1 MAEART
7 VTLPNGKRYYD
18 VPDSYS
24 DADVYEVW
32 KSQNTP
38 APVVA
43 EEETPVVEAQPTE
56 TVTRNLTEAGLSA
69 DYLDSTVRKN
79 AEARES
85 GVPRYD
91 FGPDFD
97 PTRPDIKDVALDF
110 GRIFADTSVDL
121 KKLGVFAT
129 TKIARAVPNRQIQEF
144 LDIIESPEMQ
154 SAINRTISEKTAE
167 PIAKAMDVDVMTIF
181 DSETGR
187 IYPVD
192 TAIGAVAE
200 VGTYLAGG
208 MNIYKNLPDLLMK
221 SKKWA
226 NSFIKGTTS
235 GATIDQLLT
244 NPDENISNVVENAL
258 GEEAAREWNSYLFL
272 SADQSDSEA
281 TKRLKLLGEGAL
293 LGSLIEVVGGIV
305 PFTKLVRR
313 QFNKTPKQLSKEDK
327 GDLFLDFLEQQKK
340 EITTPREGGSADQWK
355 EDYVEPKGEL
365 EDASAIR
372 NLREEPAIRFDET
385 PEGEAQIRLQQ
396 SSMLNRFFN
405 STFTSRGFW
414 TPRAFDAFNDAMYTQ
429 RATMHEAEIISSK
442 LNTVINNFSENNPQL
457 NDRVMTA
464 FNTPL
469 DDSASPYLTPIE
481 NVARQF
487 DLPDEVAEQVLEGR
501 AFIDQLSDRLSDSAM
516 VNPELKGIIQDNIG
530 SYIRRSFRLFE
541 DTNYKPSEEIKND
554 AIDFIAQK
562 YMNAGE
568 LPDLARQ
575 NAALSVNSILDRGD
589 KSALEY
595 MSSVQKLNNNIFSAK
610 KDVPLEIR
618 KLMGEIESAD
628 ESVLVTAQKMSKFYS
643 DANFHENLL
652 RLGEGKY
659 IFKVRNL
666 DQSNTLPGTE
676 AVSPVEP
683 RATISTE
690 TDDVIFDTD
699 VYNTEIKQTGS
710 MLDGT
715 KDEFTYYT
723 TPEIASALKS
733 DQGSFNVNNMPALY
747 KVFLSLKGFSQKSKT
762 VYSIPTQV
770 RNVIG
775 GAQFGPANGVVVN
788 PASES
793 VRNTFKSL
801 FNNATSRGDEGL
813 NELYNNYIR
822 LGVVNTNT
830 NIAEFRSLLESGFR
844 DADVSLLEAT
854 NDTLKNYGLTRSLGE
869 TLDPVVTGV
878 GKVIDPLA
886 TVMEKSYI
894 AVDDFYKIVIYNS
907 ELDTLKKALPTADV
921 SVLEAEAGRIVRS
934 TVPNYD
940 FVPPYIKRLRQM
952 PFGSFVSFPA
962 ESLRTSVNIYR
973 EAFKEMGSNNSVLRQ
988 RGMRRFAGRTAT
1000 AGVWYGAAEGMGAL
1014 YGFTSEKMQALQT
1027 IDEKPWS
1034 KTSPRIPIVMDDEIY
1049 LIDTQFLNSYETINA
1064 PFGAMFEEVRNGKL
1078 KGDALDK
1085 RIIDGTLAS
1094 IGDMLGP
1101 YTDQPVLTQAIT
1113 DVGFAIMASDGRTPR
1128 GKSIFNDASTP
1139 IERLDNAIWHVF
1151 QSFLPTTVF
1160 SAEDIVRSESFLATP
1175 DRNTGYVTPTG
1186 LELAATF
1193 AGLRMNKLDPETVL
1207 GYRVSEYNGQK
1218 NDLARPLI
1226 NYENRPEEI
1235 VDQYVNFEKARYRN
1249 MQDLYRQVVATKEIV
1264 GLSKTVMVLKNRGMG
1279 NLEIGSLLAGKY
1291 FTPYNL
1297 LTETTLMNIFE
1308 KTPFDLESDINNAS
1322 KLIKAL
1328 TDKRIEMLNTNLF
1341 FEEEESPPATSPE
1354 IGAAQQTEEQEFID
1368 LKLAKGGEVY
1378 DVPQVPTEPDER
1390 IDKMTG
1396 LPYDVQ
1402 AGAAFTDEEDR
1413 KMFAGGGIVKII
1425 ANLAATI
1432 MKNSKKPITESA
1444 ATEAAE
1450 NILKQVNMQ
1459 QADGF
1464 GDDVPALI
1472 STDDP
1477 DYAEFLETETRVLL
1491 REKHDLP
1498 PEELE
1503 KQFGLLSDPENFSR
1517 RRGYT
1522 EEEVQDFNRSGELQ
1536 DQIEIETGV
1545 DLMDETNLIQNALD
1559 DIQARDI
1566 EYNNPIRFPFADE
1579 PTPLPTEPKTEFNTG
1594 GKVLGSLQRTRKAE
1608 GGIFG
1613 LLEKGI
1619 KKGAAYLGFDDD
1631 RQLQISADATD
1642 LTKQI
1647 APDKE
1652 VTWVHQGSPITT
1664 EQLRNLKTNRD
1675 QISLS
1680 GDEETFDAVNHALF
1694 GYESGAGPMTAFAGQ
1709 AKEVYQGAKQAMR
1722 GKEWR
1727 TELKDMWNN
1736 SWGIDQRK
1744 QNLSRPEFD
1753 MNLAQAI
1760 MDTKGRMERGEAL
1773 QMGRDIIIN
1782 PRDLAQ

>member
-1 MAEART
+1 MPQQLTEDQKAAIAEAT
-7 VTLPNGKRYYD
+7 GKTFTPEQQAILDSVTKPLE
-18 VPDSYS
+18 SS
-24 DADVYEVW
+24 E
-32 KSQNTP
+32 SLE
-38 APVVA
+38 PVVPVNQ
-43 EEETPVVEAQPTE
+43 EEEAIK
-56 TVTRNLTEAGLSA
+56 NLTEAGLSA
-69 DYLDSTVRKN
+69 DYLNSTVRKN

-85 GVPRYD
+85 GVSRYD

-97 PTRPDIKDVALDF
+97 PTKPDIKDVGLDF
-110 GRIFADTSVDL
+110 AKLWTDTRVDLEKLGIFA
-121 KKLGVFAT
+121 A
-129 TKIARAVPNRQIQEF
+129 TKIARAVPNRQIQES

-154 SAINRTISEKTAE
+154 NVINRTLSENAAETTAKVTG
-167 PIAKAMDVDVMTIF
+167 ADVMTIY
-181 DSETGR
+181 DSDTGR
-187 IYPVD
+187 IFPMD
-192 TAIGAVAE
+192 TAIGTAAE
-200 VGTYLAGG
+200 VGTYFAGG
-208 MNIYKNLPDLLMK
+208 IGIYKNIPDLLMK
-221 SKKWA
+221 SKTWRNGFLKSTA
-226 NSFIKGTTS
+226 S
-235 GATIDQLLT
+235 GGAIDQLLT
-244 NPDENISNVVENAL
+244 NPDENISNVIENVM
-258 GEEAAREWNSYLFL
+258 GEETAREWNSYLFL
-272 SADQSDSEA
+272 AADKDDSEA
-281 TKRLKLLGEGAL
+281 IKRLKLLGEGSLMGAL
-293 LGSLIEVVGGIV
+293 IDVVGGV
-305 PFTKLVRR
+305 NTFRKLVRDK
-313 QFNKTPKQLSKEDK
+313 FSKTPRQLSPEDK
-327 GDLFLDFLEQQKK
+327 GELFVDFIEEQKK
-340 EITTPREGGSADQWK
+340 KITTPREGGSVDQWK
-355 EDYVEPKGEL
+355 EDYVTPSSAEL
-365 EDASAIR
+365 QDAAAIR
-372 NLREEPAIRFDET
+372 NLREEPELRFDET
-385 PEGEAQIRLQQ
+385 PKGQAQIELQQ
-396 SSMLNRFFN
+396 SSVLNRVLN

-414 TPRAFDAFNDAMYTQ
+414 TPKAFDAFNDSLYAQ
-429 RATMHEAEIISSK
+429 RTTIHEAEIISSK
-442 LNTVINNFSENNPQL
+442 LNKVINNFNDNDPRL

-469 DDSASPYLTPIE
+469 DSSASPYLTPIE

-501 AFIDQLSDRLSDSAM
+501 AFIDQLSDRLSDSTM
-516 VNPELKGIIQDNIG
+516 VSPELKEIIQDNIG

-541 DTNYKPSEEIKND
+541 DKNYKPSDEIKND

-568 LPDLARQ
+568 LPDTARLQ
-575 NAALSVNSILDRGD
+575 AGLDVNNILDRGD

-595 MSSVQKLNNNIFSAK
+595 MSSVQKLNDKIFKAK
-610 KDVPLEIR
+610 EDIPVEIR
-618 KLMGEIESAD
+618 KLMGEIESVD
-628 ESVLVTAQKMSKFYS
+628 ESVIVTAQKMAKFYN
-643 DANFHENLL
+643 DAEFHENLL
-652 RLGEGKY
+652 RLGDGKY

-666 DQSNTLPGTE
+666 GQSKNPLLTSGLYDDIEKLNT
-676 AVSPVEP
+676 
-683 RATISTE
+683 STPTNPNIPKE

-699 VYNTEIKQTGS
+699 VYSTKITGTGS
-710 MLDGT
+710 MLDGV

-733 DQGSFNVNNMPALY
+733 DQGSFDLRSMNSFY
-747 KVFLSLKGFSQKSKT
+747 KGFLSLKGLSQKSKT
-762 VYSIPTQV
+762 VYSVPTQV

-775 GAQFGPANGVVVN
+775 GAQFGPANGIIVN
-788 PASES
+788 PASQS
-793 VRNTFKSL
+793 VRDTFKTL
-801 FNNATSRGDEGL
+801 YNNATDKGDEGL
-813 NELYNNYIR
+813 NELYQKYLR

-830 NIAEFRSLLESGFR
+830 NVSEFRSLLESGFR
-844 DADVSLLEAT
+844 DADKNILDSAT
-854 NDTLKNYGLTRSLGE
+854 ETLANYGGVRGAVGE
-869 TLDPVVTGV
+869 TLDPLVKRGTKAV
-878 GKVIDPLA
+878 DPVLKG
-886 TVMEKSYI
+886 MEKSYV
-894 AVDDFYKIVIYNS
+894 AVDDFYKIVIHNA
-907 ELDTLKKALPTADV
+907 ELDTLKKALPDADV
-921 SVLEAEAGRIVRS
+921 SLLEAEAARIVRS

-952 PFGSFVSFPA
+952 PLGSFVSFPA

-973 EAFKEMGSNNSVLRQ
+973 EAFREISSSNKVLQR
-988 RGMRRFAGRTAT
+988 RGMRRFAGRTT
-1000 AGVWYGAAEGMGAL
+1000 QIGVWYGASEGMGAL
-1014 YGFTSEKMQALQT
+1014 VGLGHEKLKALQT

-1034 KTSPRIPIVMDDEIY
+1034 KSSPRIPVVLDGEIY

-1064 PFGAMFEEVRNGKL
+1064 PFAAMFEEVRTGKL
-1078 KGDALDK
+1078 KGEALET
-1085 RIIDGTLAS
+1085 RIVNGTLTA
-1094 IGDMLGP
+1094 IRDLLGP
-1101 YTDQPVLTQAIT
+1101 YTDQPILTQALV
-1113 DVGFAIMASDGRTPR
+1113 DVGYAAMSSDGKTAR
-1128 GKSIFNDASTP
+1128 GKNLFNDVLSTQ
-1139 IERLDNAIWHVF
+1139 EKLENGIWHIF
-1151 QSFLPTTVF
+1151 QSFVPTTGF
-1160 SAEDIVRSESFLATP
+1160 SAEDIARSEAFLATP

-1186 LELAATF
+1186 IELAATF
-1193 AGLRMNKLDPETVL
+1193 AGLRLNKVDPETVL
-1207 GYRVSEYNGQK
+1207 GYRVSEYNGRK

-1226 NYENRPEEI
+1226 NYENTPEKI
-1235 VDQYVNFEKARYRN
+1235 VDEYVALERKRYES
-1249 MQDLYRQVVATKEIV
+1249 MQEIYRQILATKELI
-1264 GLSKTVMVLKNRGMG
+1264 GLGKTVTVLKNRNMG

-1291 FTPYNL
+1291 FTPYNIV
-1297 LTETTLMNIFE
+1297 TETSLMSMFE
-1308 KTPFDLESDINNAS
+1308 KTPFDPKSEINSVS
-1322 KLIKAL
+1322 KLVKAL
-1328 TDKRIEMLNTNLF
+1328 TNKRIEMMNTNLF
-1341 FEEEESPPATSPE
+1341 FEEEESTPPTRPE
-1354 IGAAQQTEEQEFID
+1354 IGAAQQTEEQEFKD
-1368 LKLAKGGEVY
+1368 FKLAKGGEVY

-1402 AGAAFTDEEDR
+1402 AGTAFTDEEDR

-1464 GDDVPALI
+1464 SDDVPALI

-1491 REKHDLP
+1491 REKHDLSP
-1498 PEELE
+1498 TELE
-1503 KQFGLLSDPENFSR
+1503 EQFGLLSDPDNFSK

-1522 EEEVQDFNRSGELQ
+1522 EEEIQDFNRSAELQ

-1545 DLMDETNLIQNALD
+1545 DLMDETYLIQNVLD
-1559 DIQARDI
+1559 NIQARDI
-1566 EYNNPIRFPFADE
+1566 KYNA
-1579 PTPLPTEPKTEFNTG
+1579 G

-1652 VTWVHQGSPITT
+1652 VTWLHQGSPITT

-1694 GYESGAGPMTAFAGQ
+1694 GYESGASPVAAFAGQ
-1709 AKEVYQGAKQAMR
+1709 AKEVYQGAKQAMK
-1722 GKEWR
+1722 GQEWR